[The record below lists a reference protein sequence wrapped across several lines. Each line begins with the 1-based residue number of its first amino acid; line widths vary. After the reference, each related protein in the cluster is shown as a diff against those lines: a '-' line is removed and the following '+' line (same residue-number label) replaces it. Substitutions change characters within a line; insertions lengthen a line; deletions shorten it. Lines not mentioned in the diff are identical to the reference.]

1 MRIRV
6 ASGIAEFTV
15 QDLAAASNVVTLAI
29 NALPGASPKRYACV
43 RADDNGVKGINKSR
57 EDYFY
62 HSVLLGKK
70 EGKPDHHI
78 CPCDDEGE
86 G

>member
-1 MRIRV
+1 MFRTMFISVYYTTSSR
-6 ASGIAEFTV
+6 
-15 QDLAAASNVVTLAI
+15 
-29 NALPGASPKRYACV
+29 ASPKRYACV